1 MDFCLLTMI
10 ISAFQMKQIEL
21 ISFDAE
27 GTLVTPDFSQTIW
40 HEAIPAL
47 YAQKK
52 RIDLVQ
58 AKECIAEE
66 YGRIGDQRLEWYDI
80 QYWFSYLGLGSSKPV
95 IQSCLNKVCY
105 YPEVTEVLSSLASE
119 YKLIVA
125 SGTPLELL
133 HCLLRDI
140 ESYFAR
146 IFSSISHYG
155 QVKSPDFYLRI
166 CEEMGVKPSQVIH
179 VGDNWQFDLLNARQA
194 GISAFYVDRSGRNHQ
209 ESLSDLTQLKHI
221 LPFPI

>member
-1 MDFCLLTMI
+1 MDFRFLTMI
-10 ISAFQMKQIEL
+10 ISVFQMKQIEL

-27 GTLVTPDFSQTIW
+27 GTVVTPDFSEAIW

-52 RIDLVQ
+52 GLDLAQ
-58 AKECIAEE
+58 ARRHIAEE

-80 QYWFSYLGLGSSKPV
+80 EYWFSYLGLGSSEPV
-95 IQSCLNKVCY
+95 IQSCLDKIGH

-125 SGTPLELL
+125 SGTPLKLL

-140 ESYFAR
+140 KPYFVR
-146 IFSSISHYG
+146 IFSSVSHYR
-155 QVKSPDFYLRI
+155 QLKSPDFYLKL
-166 CEEMGVKPSQVIH
+166 CEEMGVKPNQVIH
-179 VGDNWQFDLLNARQA
+179 VGDNWQFDFLNAQQA
-194 GISAFYVDRSGRNHQ
+194 GINAFYIDRSGRNHQ
-209 ESLSDLTQLKHI
+209 ESLSDLTQLKRLLI
-221 LPFPI
+221 PPV

>member
-1 MDFCLLTMI
+1 MDFRFLTMI
-10 ISAFQMKQIEL
+10 ISVFQMKQIEL

-27 GTLVTPDFSQTIW
+27 GTVVTPDFSEAIW

-52 RIDLVQ
+52 GLDLAQ
-58 AKECIAEE
+58 AKRRIVEE

-80 QYWFSYLGLGSSKPV
+80 EYWFSYLGLGSSEPV
-95 IQSCLNKVCY
+95 IQSCLDKIGH

-140 ESYFAR
+140 KPYFVR
-146 IFSSISHYG
+146 IFSSVSHYR
-155 QVKSPDFYLRI
+155 QLKSPDFYLKL
-166 CEEMGVKPSQVIH
+166 CEEMGVKPNQVIH
-179 VGDNWQFDLLNARQA
+179 VGDNWQFDFLNAQQA
-194 GISAFYVDRSGRNHQ
+194 GINAFYIDRSGRNHQ
-209 ESLSDLTQLKHI
+209 ESLSDLTQLKRLLI
-221 LPFPI
+221 PPV